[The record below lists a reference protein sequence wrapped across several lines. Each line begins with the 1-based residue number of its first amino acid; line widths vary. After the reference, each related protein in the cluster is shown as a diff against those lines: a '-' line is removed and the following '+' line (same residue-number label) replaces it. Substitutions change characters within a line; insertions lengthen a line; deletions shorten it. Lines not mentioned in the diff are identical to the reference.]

1 MHYYYGLI
9 LINNTINF
17 LSFKFNSRPK
27 KSIISNIIKIK
38 INRYQ
43 GNNP

>member
-17 LSFKFNSRPK
+17 LSFKSNSRSK
-27 KSIISNIIKIK
+27 KSIISNIKIK
-38 INRYQ
+38 INQYQ